1 MSINICKD
9 IELLKKQFDEININ
23 KCDKIHNHSDNNCTN
38 DNLYELLS
46 FLETLNKD
54 VIENRNLLKSVLEEN
69 QEFKKRCIEKI
80 KNMLNVYVNFYDYIY
95 EKRQYFNELE
105 VDGREE
111 ILKTINNILKFL
123 EKEYLNIGLT
133 IYTPNI
139 GIDKLDISKHEVI
152 EKKINNIFPNNTI
165 ICVKKKGFYY
175 NDRNIRYIRSAK
187 VVVAISS

>member
-9 IELLKKQFDEININ
+9 IESLKKQFYEININ
-23 KCDKIHNHSDNNCTN
+23 KYDKIHNHSENSCTN
-38 DNLYELLS
+38 GSLYELLS

-54 VIENRNLLKSVLEEN
+54 VIENRNLLKSVLEED

-80 KNMLNVYVNFYDYIY
+80 KNMLNVYVNFYDYVY
-95 EKRQYFNELE
+95 EKRQYFEELE
-105 VDGREE
+105 MDTKEE
-111 ILKTINNILKFL
+111 VLKTIDNILKFL

-152 EKKINNIFPNNTI
+152 EKKVNNVLPNNTI